1 MKKQPVVLRAQQTVV
16 AVTVAT
22 YLATLAQGVSM
33 IHSYFT
39 YSGDWRWAIWYFS
52 LMILLPPVIFA
63 VFWKVVKGDG
73 WKRLS
78 EASTLSLATYFAS
91 GVLGTLFSFVVW
103 PYVWVYINGE
113 LSMMILNGI
122 GLVIDAIIVGVFI
135 WLLRR
140 PSVRKKDRSFGRTAL
155 VITSVAFMATNV
167 IQTVIMVAMQY
178 RDNPNLSA
186 YMASFI
192 GIGVACA
199 LACAVF
205 VAEKW
210 QGAKRPFGTA
220 VFVTALG
227 MTIAYALFY
236 VADLVSWSLLPQ
248 ALLAVA
254 AVVAALAGVY
264 VFWWLYKTL
273 REL

>member
-1 MKKQPVVLRAQQTVV
+1 
-16 AVTVAT
+16 
-22 YLATLAQGVSM
+22 M

-78 EASTLSLATYFAS
+78 EASMLSLATYFAS
-91 GVLGTLFSFVVW
+91 GVLGTLFSFVIW
-103 PYVWVYINGE
+103 PNIWLYIDGE
-113 LSMMILNGI
+113 LSMVILNGI
-122 GLVIDAIIVGVFI
+122 GLVIDAVIVGVFI
-135 WLLRR
+135 WLIRR
-140 PSVRKKDRSFGRTAL
+140 PSTSKKDTSLGRSAL
-155 VITSVAFMATNV
+155 IITSLAFMATNI

-178 RDNPNLSA
+178 PDNQNLSA
-186 YMASFI
+186 YVASFI
-192 GIGVACA
+192 GIGVALA
-199 LACAVF
+199 LACAIF

-210 QGAKRPFGTA
+210 RKAKRPFGTA

-227 MTIAYALFY
+227 MTLAYAVLY
-236 VADLVSWSLLPQ
+236 VAELVSWSVLPQ
-248 ALLAVA
+248 ALLAVVA
-254 AVVAALAGVY
+254 TVAALGGVY
-264 VFWWLYKTL
+264 VFWWLYKTI